1 MGRADEHVVILGAG
15 HAGGTAAAILRQL
28 GFEGLIT
35 LVGEES
41 LLPYHRPPLSKA
53 SLRAEPGKA
62 PTLLKPAGF
71 YEASQ
76 IGLRL
81 GIRAD
86 KLERQSR
93 TVTLSTGEVLQYD
106 YLIIATGAR
115 PIKLQVE
122 GSDLDGVMEL
132 RTAGDA
138 ERLKNALRA
147 GRRLAIVGGGYI
159 GLEVAASAR
168 ALEAEVTVIE
178 RDLRLLAR
186 VA

>member
-1 MGRADEHVVILGAG
+1 MI
-15 HAGGTAAAILRQL
+15 
-28 GFEGLIT
+28 
-35 LVGEES
+35 
-41 LLPYHRPPLSKA
+41 PRPPRST
-53 SLRAEPGKA
+53 RTD
-62 PTLLKPAGF
+62 TLFP
-71 YEASQ
+71 Y
-76 IGLRL
+76 
-81 GIRAD
+81 
-86 KLERQSR
+86 
-93 TVTLSTGEVLQYD
+93 TTLFRS
-106 YLIIATGAR
+106 R

-178 RDLRLLAR
+178 RDLRLLDR
-186 VA
+186 KSTRLNSSH